1 MGKHPN
7 IPTSKSTA
15 SSTLDGP
22 TSIQLEGLGKSL
34 NSGDT
39 RLFLMSHLEA
49 LRRNNIAQDLCFSQ
63 GEGYSF
69 KSRGWSRVRPALRA
83 RPQPFGTV
91 RSIFAMG
98 SLSLTIRWH
107 SRSVIRMTCWRSI
120 VSQIVFFFCGV
131 SWHALRLRL
140 HLRGRRNTLEL
151 HLAISWQAQHFV
163 WCGQSCFGESQW
175 HGCATVSKPCH
186 RQNFVSWLKS
196 VPNYL

>member
-120 VSQIVFFFCGV
+120 VSQIVFFFVAFRDMRWGCVCICVVG
-131 SWHALRLRL
+131 
-140 HLRGRRNTLEL
+140 
-151 HLAISWQAQHFV
+151 AI
-163 WCGQSCFGESQW
+163 
-175 HGCATVSKPCH
+175 
-186 RQNFVSWLKS
+186 L
-196 VPNYL
+196 